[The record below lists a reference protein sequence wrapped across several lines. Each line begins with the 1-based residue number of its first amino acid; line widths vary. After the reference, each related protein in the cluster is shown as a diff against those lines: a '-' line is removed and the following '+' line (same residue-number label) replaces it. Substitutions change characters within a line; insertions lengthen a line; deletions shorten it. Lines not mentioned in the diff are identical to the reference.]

1 MKLLFFIFLILL
13 VFLTACSAQPALTS
27 PAETPPQSPPT
38 ETPFPI
44 PSPTVNTQA
53 SEQTL
58 PSGSEQLQS
67 TTWQWTAFTSPV
79 EQFDIETPE
88 NYLLTIN
95 DDGSLNIK
103 ADCNNASGNY
113 TIDGSSLSIE
123 VGPMTRAAC
132 PPGSLSDQFI
142 KYLGFSAIYF
152 FQDGN
157 LFVDMMAD
165 GGTMEFAPADVPDDR
180 PGSLVGTDWQWSAF
194 TNPVEQF
201 TVEDPQNYRLAFN
214 DDGTL
219 NIKADCNNA
228 SGSYTV
234 DGSSLNIEIGPMTL
248 AACPPGS
255 LSDQFIKYLGFS
267 AIYFFKDGN
276 LFIDL
281 FADGGTLELTP
292 SG

>member
-1 MKLLFFIFLILL
+1 
-13 VFLTACSAQPALTS
+13 
-27 PAETPPQSPPT
+27 
-38 ETPFPI
+38 
-44 PSPTVNTQA
+44 
-53 SEQTL
+53 
-58 PSGSEQLQS
+58 
-67 TTWQWTAFTSPV
+67 V

-152 FQDGN
+152 FQGGN

-165 GGTMEFAPADVPDDR
+165 GGTMEFAHADVPDDG